1 MTTEAQYAKA
11 LFDLMLESPSK
22 SSSHLEGLK
31 NTLARRGH
39 QKLLPRIFAEY
50 CSLVEHTERS
60 ARYGSVTPEAARTRK
75 LLELYRT
82 LVSSN

>member
-1 MTTEAQYAKA
+1 MTTEVQYAKA
-11 LFDLMLESPSK
+11 LFDLMLESPQK
-22 SSSHLEGLK
+22 STEHLQGLK
-31 NTLARRGH
+31 AVLQRQGH

-50 CSLVEHTERS
+50 CTLIEHKERS
-60 ARYGSVTPEAARTRK
+60 ARYSAPTPQAARTRK

>member
-11 LFDLMLESPSK
+11 LFDLMLESPQK
-22 SSSHLEGLK
+22 SAEHLKGLK
-31 NTLARRGH
+31 AVLVRQGH

-50 CSLVEHTERS
+50 CSLIERHERS
-60 ARYGSVTPEAARTRK
+60 ARYSEVTPHAVRTRN

>member
-11 LFDLMLESPSK
+11 LFDLMLESPQK
-22 SSSHLEGLK
+22 SAEYLQGLK
-31 NTLARRGH
+31 ATLARQGH

-50 CSLVEHTERS
+50 CTLIEHKERS
-60 ARYGSVTPEAARTRK
+60 ARYSAPTPQAARTRK